1 MNQLKPYEMLKNILT
16 DGEEIILTDR
26 AQKNINELLDVK
38 DKNVVEKELHVYQKS
53 NILTK
58 IKNFFLKIDNYIFI
72 KKSRKWNTL
81 YIKR

>member
-38 DKNVVEKELHVYQKS
+38 EENIIEKELHVYKKS
-53 NILTK
+53 NLLLK
-58 IKNFFLKIDNYIFI
+58 IKNLFLKIDNWIFT
-72 KKSRKWNTL
+72 KKSRKWNTS
-81 YIKR
+81 YNKR

>member
-16 DGEEIILTDR
+16 DGEDIILTDR

-58 IKNFFLKIDNYIFI
+58 IKNFFLKIDNWIFT
-72 KKSRKWNTL
+72 KKSRKWNTS
-81 YIKR
+81 YNKR